1 MVNERN
7 CDIRN
12 SLGGG
17 FLVTHSFRK
26 SIKLIMDVKL
36 GPTKDE
42 IVQGLINMSS
52 YIKTITG
59 IANNAAWAI
68 TLDCH
73 DQVKKHPK
81 YRHAVK
87 KAFKDMLKVHKDYEL
102 GIKYNKHNLFCVK
115 DMDESVRVKYKED
128 LTDADYLEL
137 WEGLGGAAYM
147 ESKPLITALHHKF
160 KKSYENHGAKYPD
173 ILAHAMVGYTV
184 LFLASSIYDQFLEI
198 CQEECNVPIKV
209 ANVVYNCLS
218 MKNVSDAWTKAMRLL
233 DNTEYHLDEGETR
246 NVELGVQQLQKLWC
260 DHRLLARSL
269 RKAADD
275 FDDVFR
281 NKKMLRKVHA
291 EINEID
297 KI

>member
-1 MVNERN
+1 MKYEFKQTSNE
-7 CDIRN
+7 
-12 SLGGG
+12 
-17 FLVTHSFRK
+17 
-26 SIKLIMDVKL
+26 
-36 GPTKDE
+36 E
-42 IVQGLINMSS
+42 IVNGLISMSS

-59 IANNAAWAI
+59 IANNAAWTI

-81 YRHAVK
+81 YRQEVK
-87 KAFKDMLKVHKDYEL
+87 KAFKEMLKIHKDYEL

-115 DMDESVRVKYKED
+115 DMDESVRVKYKD
-128 LTDADYLEL
+128 NLSDAEYLEL

-160 KKSYENHGAKYPD
+160 KKSYENHGAKHPD

-184 LFLASSIYDQFLEI
+184 LFLASSIYDQYLEV
-198 CQEECNVPIKV
+198 CEAEYKVPIKV
-209 ANVVYNCLS
+209 SNYVYNCLS
-218 MKNVSDAWTKAMRLL
+218 MKKISDAWTKAMRML
-233 DNTEYHLDEGETR
+233 DNTEYHLEEGETR

-260 DHRLLARSL
+260 DHHLLARSL

-275 FDDVFR
+275 FDDVFK
-281 NKKMLRKVHA
+281 NKRTLKKVHA
-291 EINEID
+291 DINEID